1 MDQMEASE
9 VIRENKT
16 NMTSEEQVTA
26 ILQAT
31 RDLDQKKAAIYEQL
45 MGELE
50 PYGVRLINFKNYE
63 IRRKRCSVLPEMQIL
78 IQKPFMMR
86 IWITGMQWRI

>member
-31 RDLDQKKAAIYEQL
+31 RNLDQKKAAIYEQL

-50 PYGVRLINFKNYE
+50 PYGVRLINFNNRSKNSLTSIGDGMNCTFE
-63 IRRKRCSVLPEMQIL
+63 HVCSNS
-78 IQKPFMMR
+78 
-86 IWITGMQWRI
+86 